1 MGGDIIHKPIPVE
14 QYIPMC
20 MDKGRWYTKAAVEQ
34 EQKFQA
40 AMLKIEED
48 LFREMFFEEKWIEI

>member
-1 MGGDIIHKPIPVE
+1 MM
-14 QYIPMC
+14 MC
-20 MDKGRWYTKAAVEQ
+20 VDKGRWYTKAAVEQ

-40 AMLKIEED
+40 AMRKIEED